1 MAGNIKG
8 LGIVKKFLAT
18 VGKPTELKLG
28 RVLIAG
34 GNAIQKI
41 ARENA
46 PIDQGGLRNSIISTK
61 NFAPDE
67 LEVEVGPT
75 VLYAPFI
82 EFGTKAHFPPVE
94 PIERWA
100 QRHGMPGAG
109 FAIARKIASRPTKAR
124 PFLIP
129 AFNKVAPK
137 VFKKLNK
144 VIQGID

>member
-1 MAGNIKG
+1 MASNIKG
-8 LGIVKKFLAT
+8 LGIVEKFLST
-18 VGKPTELKLG
+18 IGKETELKLG

-41 ARENA
+41 SRENVSVN
-46 PIDQGGLRNSIISTK
+46 QGLLRQSIISTK

-75 VLYAPFI
+75 AFYGPFI
-82 EFGTKAHFPPVE
+82 EFGTRPHFPPVE
-94 PIERWA
+94 PLERWA
-100 QRHGMPGAG
+100 QLHGMAGAG
-109 FAIARKIASRPTKAR
+109 FAIAKKISREGTK
-124 PFLIP
+124 PKPYLIP

-137 VFKKLNK
+137 VFKKLNQ